1 MPMSRSPIHLPALAM
16 LALAAAPAAAGD
28 TRFALMLQN
37 DVVAGNDGGGYSNGI
52 ALSAMRSVAPGEGA
66 IPAQWLLAPVAP
78 WLGLGPATLTVSSLN
93 QTMVT
98 PSDLARKIPD
108 PADTPYI
115 GTLWF
120 RAAQVSVQGAIA
132 DMLALNL
139 GLVGPASGAKRSQIL
154 IHSLTHSER
163 PQGWDSQ
170 LPNRALIAVDRY
182 RALRLASGGAS
193 DDRVAA
199 DLIVLGGV
207 SVGNLQSSLGGSL
220 LLRYGSGLQRS
231 YPTALRAVSRSADPI
246 MLGRGW
252 FVYGAVHADRV
263 FWNLDVGD
271 AARLRESQ
279 VTAVAGLAYGWDD
292 SSLSFSLQSTSPLT
306 TLTGRRKSYGSLSY
320 ATLWR

>member
-1 MPMSRSPIHLPALAM
+1 MSRPNPHLLCIAM
-16 LALAAAPAAAGD
+16 LALAAAPAGAEE
-28 TRFALMLQN
+28 TRLALMLQN
-37 DVVAGNDGGGYSNGI
+37 DVFAGNDGGGYSNGI
-52 ALSAMRSVAPGEGA
+52 ALSAMRSASPGEPAVAP
-66 IPAQWLLAPVAP
+66 QWLLAPVAP
-78 WLGLGPATLTVSSLN
+78 LLGLGPATLTVSSLN

-98 PSDLARKIPD
+98 PSDITRKIPD

-120 RAAQVSVQGAIA
+120 RAAQVSVQGEIA

-139 GLVGPASGAKRSQIL
+139 GVVGPASGAKRSQIL

-170 LPNRALIAVDRY
+170 LSNRALVGVDRY
-182 RALRLASGGAS
+182 RALRFTPGNAS
-193 DDRVAA
+193 DDRASTDV
-199 DLIVLGGV
+199 IVLGGA
-207 SVGNLQSSLGGSL
+207 SVGNLQSSLGGSVL
-220 LLRYGSGLQRS
+220 VRYGTGLKRS
-231 YPTALRAVSRSADPI
+231 YPTALRAVARSADPV
-246 MLGRGW
+246 MLGQGW

-271 AARLRESQ
+271 HARLRESQ

-306 TLTGRRKSYGSLSY
+306 TLSGKRKGYGSLSY
-320 ATLWR
+320 ATVWR